1 MIGIKT
7 VLTRTMMACAIV
19 GCALAALP
27 AKAQYGG
34 NVPVSDIDPSIF
46 QIDETKF
53 LGTKVNGD
61 VDLVDAQG
69 NAFKLADKMG
79 KPLVLVLSY
88 YSCDGSCS
96 IINQDLNAQLADV
109 TGVTPGEDFNV
120 LTVSFDEHDT
130 LETMGVFKQ
139 HLKMTENMNGAWT
152 FATFKNKEAIKPFA
166 DAIGF
171 NYFWSPQDRTFFHPG
186 AFMFLTP
193 EGRLARVLYA
203 LNSGPKDIKLA
214 VFDAKAGEIKP
225 GDVIDYAI
233 SLCYSYNYAEGRYTV
248 SIPLFVGVG
257 SLTLGVASFTFSVL
271 WFRRRKRGRKVL

>member
-1 MIGIKT
+1 
-7 VLTRTMMACAIV
+7 MASALV
-19 GCALAALP
+19 GCALAVFP

-34 NVPVSDIDPSIF
+34 NVPVSDIDPSVF

-53 LGTKVNGD
+53 LGTKVKGD

-69 NAFKLADKMG
+69 SAFKLYDKMG
-79 KPLVLVLSY
+79 KPLILVWSY

-96 IINQDLNAQLADV
+96 IINKDLNAQLADV

-120 LTVSFDEHDT
+120 LTISFDEHDT
-130 LETMGVFKQ
+130 LDTLGVFKD

-152 FATFKNKEAIKPFA
+152 FATFKNVADIQPFA

-171 NYFWSPQDRTFFHPG
+171 KFFWSPQDRTFFHPG

-203 LNSGPKDIKLA
+203 LNSRPKDIKLA
-214 VFDAKAGEIKP
+214 VFDAQSGNFKP
-225 GDVIDYAI
+225 NDIVDFAL
-233 SLCYSYNYAEGRYTV
+233 SLCYSYNYAEGQYTI

-257 SLTLGVASFTFSVL
+257 SLSLGVTSFAVSVL

>member
-1 MIGIKT
+1 M
-7 VLTRTMMACAIV
+7 LRTRTLMASALI
-19 GCALAALP
+19 GCAMAVSP

-46 QIDETKF
+46 QIDETRF
-53 LGTKVNGD
+53 LGAKVDAD
-61 VDLVDAQG
+61 VNLIDAQG
-69 NAFKLADKMG
+69 NGFKLADKLG
-79 KPLVLVLSY
+79 KPLILVLSY

-96 IINQDLNAQLADV
+96 VINKDLNAQLADV

-130 LETMGVFKQ
+130 LDTLGVFKE

-152 FATFKNKEAIKPFA
+152 FATFKNSDDIKPFA
-166 DAIGF
+166 EAIGF

-186 AFMFLTP
+186 AFMFLTA

-214 VFDAKAGEIKP
+214 VFDANAGKFKP
-225 GDVIDYAI
+225 NDIVDYAI
-233 SLCYSYNYAEGRYTV
+233 SLCYSYNYAEGKYTV

-257 SLTLGVASFTFSVL
+257 ALSLGVTSFTVSVL
-271 WFRRRKRGRKVL
+271 WFRRRRRGRKVL